1 MHTFVQLF
9 STTMNVNIEASWK
22 KILST
27 EFKQPYFQNL
37 VAHIKVEKEQGKI
50 IYPTGANIFK
60 AFELTPFEKVKVL
73 LLGQDPYHGPN
84 QAHGLSFS
92 VQKGVSN
99 PPSLQNIYKELRTD
113 IGIQQFPHGNLSH
126 WATQGVL
133 LLNAS
138 LTVRDGEANSHSK
151 IGWTTF
157 TDAVIKT
164 ISDKKEKVVFILWG
178 KFAQQKI
185 GLINA
190 DKHFIIQSA
199 HPSPLSAYNGF
210 WGSKPFSKTNEYLTQ
225 NNINPID
232 WAIV

>member
-1 MHTFVQLF
+1 
-9 STTMNVNIEASWK
+9 MNVNIEPSWG
-22 KILST
+22 KILKA
-27 EFKQPYFQNL
+27 EFAQPYFQNL
-37 VAHIKVEKEQGKI
+37 VSHIKVEKEQGEI
-50 IYPTGANIFK
+50 IYPTGPNIFK
-60 AFELTPFEKVKVL
+60 AFELTPFDKVKVL

-92 VQKGVSN
+92 VQKGIN
-99 PPSLQNIYKELRTD
+99 IPPSLQNIFKELKTD

-126 WATQGVL
+126 WAMQGIL

-138 LTVRDGEANSHSK
+138 LTVRAGEANSHSK
-151 IGWTTF
+151 IGWTRF
-157 TDAVIKT
+157 TDAVIKAL
-164 ISDKKEKVVFILWG
+164 SDKKEKLVFILWG

-185 GLINA
+185 ALINTN
-190 DKHFIIQSA
+190 KHCIIQSA

-210 WGSKPFSKTNEYLTQ
+210 WDSKPFSKTNEYLTQ